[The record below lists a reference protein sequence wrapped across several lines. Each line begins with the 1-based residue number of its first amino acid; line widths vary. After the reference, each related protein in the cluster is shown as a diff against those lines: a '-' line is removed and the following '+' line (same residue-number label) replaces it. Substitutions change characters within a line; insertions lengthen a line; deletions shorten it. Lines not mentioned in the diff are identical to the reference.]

1 MERCIEYLLHEKKIA
16 TELIKDSK
24 NDGGRQSSIS
34 LSTRPFILFPIFNYK
49 VANSNR
55 VREVKES
62 FNGL

>member
-1 MERCIEYLLHEKKIA
+1 MERCIEYLSHEKKIV
-16 TELIKDSK
+16 TELIKDSE
-24 NDGGRQSSIS
+24 NDGCQSSIS

-55 VREVKES
+55 VREVKGS